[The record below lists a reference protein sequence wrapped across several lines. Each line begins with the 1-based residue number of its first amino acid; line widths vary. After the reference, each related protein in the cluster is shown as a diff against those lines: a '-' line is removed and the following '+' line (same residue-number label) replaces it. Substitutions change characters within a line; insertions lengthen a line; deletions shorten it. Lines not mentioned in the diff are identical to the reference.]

1 MAETSNLK
9 QHHYIT
15 KKRYSAMLIF
25 CIFCAQFAYS
35 TIIYNLKHIT
45 NFDLFWVAF
54 YHTAALFFAIPQAGL
69 SDNQGR
75 KKHLLIALLCILLA
89 VLLFLVSYFLAKM
102 SLISTSEFSFSLLTA
117 LPICLFLGVA
127 GNVIPIARAGLTDLK
142 IHDFRIAM
150 GWSTTFIGFGW
161 VAPILLG
168 LIFFPAGVITS
179 LILFLLISLISIKKH
194 FFDQED
200 LNIKKAP
207 QFKKIIKNSYL
218 WFISMFLVTGG
229 ASALFAY
236 VFSEIS
242 FYQVY
247 LLTAE
252 GIIENETQVVGLI
265 MAFGYAF
272 GIIMQWIIYN
282 SDESGVKFGSLFS
295 FLSLF
300 ILFLLKISI
309 NYHYLTLP
317 TKTYFIIEGLFNFL
331 FSFGFGFLIPSL
343 FSLMARKIRPHHAGR
358 LFGAI
363 DIMDTLALN
372 GSALILFFKEKL
384 KFNDS
389 IDYTIALCLFLTSI
403 FCYKNFLRR
412 FSSYEKSL

>member
-1 MAETSNLK
+1 MVTTTNPRK
-9 QHHYIT
+9 HKYVT

-35 TIIYNLKHIT
+35 TIIYNLKYIT
-45 NFDLFWVAF
+45 NFDFFWIAF

-69 SDNQGR
+69 SDSQGR
-75 KKHLLIALLCILLA
+75 KRHLLIALFCVLFAVIL
-89 VLLFLVSYFLAKM
+89 FFVSYFLAKL
-102 SLISTSEFSFSLLTA
+102 SLINTSEFSFSLITA

-168 LIFFPAGVITS
+168 LIFFPAGVIVS
-179 LILFLLISLISIKKH
+179 LIILLLVSLLIVKKY

-200 LNIKKAP
+200 VNVIKNT
-207 QFKKIIKNSYL
+207 QLKKSVKNSYL
-218 WFISMFLVTGG
+218 WFFSMFLVTGG

-236 VFSEIS
+236 LFSEIS

-247 LLTAE
+247 LLAAE
-252 GIIENETQVVGLI
+252 GILESETQVVGLI

-272 GIIMQWIIYN
+272 GIIMQWIVYN

-295 FLSLF
+295 FISLL
-300 ILFLLKISI
+300 ILFCLKLSI
-309 NYHYLTLP
+309 NYFPFILLT
-317 TKTYFIIEGLFNFL
+317 KVHFIVEGLLNFL

-363 DIMDTLALN
+363 DITDTLSLN
-372 GSALILFFKEKL
+372 GSAFLLFFKEKL

-389 IDYTIALCLFLTSI
+389 VDYTIALLLFCTSI
-403 FCYKNFLRR
+403 FFYKNFLRR
-412 FSSYEKSL
+412 FSSYEKSS

>member
-1 MAETSNLK
+1 MVTTSSPKENK
-9 QHHYIT
+9 YVT

-35 TIIYNLKHIT
+35 TIIYNLKYIT
-45 NFDLFWVAF
+45 NFGFFWIIF
-54 YHTAALFFAIPQAGL
+54 YHTAALLFAIPQAGL
-69 SDNQGR
+69 SDSQGR
-75 KKHLLIALLCILLA
+75 KKHLVIALFCILLA
-89 VLLFLVSYFLAKM
+89 VILFFISYLLVKM
-102 SLISTSEFSFSLLTA
+102 SFISTSEFSFSLLTA
-117 LPICLFLGVA
+117 LPICFFLGVA

-161 VAPILLG
+161 IFPILLG
-168 LIFFPAGVITS
+168 LIFSPAGVVIS
-179 LILFLLISLISIKKH
+179 LILFLLISIFLTKKH

-200 LNIKKAP
+200 LNIHKSL

-218 WFISMFLVTGG
+218 WFISMFSITGG

-236 VFSEIS
+236 LFSEIS

-252 GIIENETQVVGLI
+252 GIRENETQVVGLI

-282 SDESGVKFGSLFS
+282 SDENGVKFGSLFS
-295 FLSLF
+295 FINLF
-300 ILFLLKISI
+300 ILFFIKISTTYFYFI
-309 NYHYLTLP
+309 IP
-317 TKTYFIIEGLFNFL
+317 IKTYFIIEGLFNFL

-363 DIMDTLALN
+363 DIMDTFALN
-372 GSALILFFKEKL
+372 GSAFILFFKEEL
-384 KFNDS
+384 RFNDC
-389 IDYTIALCLFLTSI
+389 IDYAIALFLFLTSI
-403 FCYKNFLRR
+403 FCYKNFLKR